1 MKLFI
6 QIPCF
11 NESETLEET
20 LSFIPKKILGFKSV
34 EILIID
40 DGSSDNTIDIAKRF
54 GVKHIVKHQM
64 NKGLAAAFMSGINY
78 CIDHG
83 ADVIVN
89 TDADNQYD
97 ISSIHHLLKP
107 LLDDAADIVIGSRP
121 IKSIDN
127 FSRTKKFLQYLGSY
141 TLRKIS
147 KTNIEDG
154 PSGFRAIKREA
165 AKKLIVFN
173 EYTYTLE
180 TIIQAG
186 YQNIKLIS
194 VPINVNPVHRES
206 RLVKSNFSYI
216 RKSVITM
223 LRIYVVYKPFRFF
236 CFLSLLFILLGLIL
250 AFRYLIFYIKG
261 DGSGHIQSLLVAT
274 IFFVIGFFSLYIA
287 FLSDLIASNRKLLE
301 DIRSKITKESNK

>member
-78 CIDHG
+78 CMDHG

-97 ISSIHHLLKP
+97 IIH
-107 LLDDAADIVIGSRP
+107 S
-121 IKSIDN
+121 
-127 FSRTKKFLQYLGSY
+127 
-141 TLRKIS
+141 
-147 KTNIEDG
+147 
-154 PSGFRAIKREA
+154 
-165 AKKLIVFN
+165 
-173 EYTYTLE
+173 
-180 TIIQAG
+180 
-186 YQNIKLIS
+186 
-194 VPINVNPVHRES
+194 
-206 RLVKSNFSYI
+206 
-216 RKSVITM
+216 
-223 LRIYVVYKPFRFF
+223 PF
-236 CFLSLLFILLGLIL
+236 
-250 AFRYLIFYIKG
+250 
-261 DGSGHIQSLLVAT
+261 T
-274 IFFVIGFFSLYIA
+274 
-287 FLSDLIASNRKLLE
+287 
-301 DIRSKITKESNK
+301 